1 MKTMTVALG
10 LATLIGTLAA
20 CHKDKAKTATTTPT
34 GKATPAATKQDKP
47 APNVTADEQVSPGL
61 AISGDI
67 LAACGIKAT
76 AASANPKFDT
86 DKDELAPED
95 RQVLD
100 KIATCMVSGALKGK
114 VVALIGRADPRGT
127 EEYNLGLG
135 SRRSESV
142 SQYLARLGVQKPQ
155 LGVTTR
161 GALDAQGTDE
171 TSWQQDRRVDIQLA
185 SEN

>member
-1 MKTMTVALG
+1 MKTMTVALV
-10 LATLIGTLAA
+10 LATLIG

-34 GKATPAATKQDKP
+34 DKATPAATKQDKP

-100 KIATCMVSGALKGK
+100 KIATCLVSGALKGK
-114 VVALIGRADPRGT
+114 AVALIGRADPRGPRST
-127 EEYNLGLG
+127 TSASDRDGRSRCPSISRGLACR
-135 SRRSESV
+135 SRSS
-142 SQYLARLGVQKPQ
+142 G
-155 LGVTTR
+155 
-161 GALDAQGTDE
+161 
-171 TSWQQDRRVDIQLA
+171 
-185 SEN
+185 